1 MKIYHAW
8 ERHST
13 RPISLAVGFFDGMH
27 HGHAELARQARLH
40 RKPGGRVGVVTFA
53 NHPATYL
60 RPGQEPE
67 LLATQE
73 ERVNAFAR
81 AGYEECWL
89 LRFDERVASLTAPA
103 FLDLLANT
111 LHARA
116 LVTGSG
122 FRFGHKRSGDSALI
136 ETYCAEHGIIY
147 TAVDPVVDAAG
158 ERISS
163 TRVRSL
169 IAAGDMEAAD
179 RLLTSSY
186 ELRGSIE
193 LGFGRGHDLD
203 FPTANLAVEPK
214 LLPKDGVYSAMARF
228 DGRDYAALVSIG
240 TNPQFGGRTRTIE
253 AWLRDFHLTCYGRE
267 IALRDFRF
275 VRDQMTFP
283 DVPSLMAMMQNDR
296 QAVAYPNFG

>member
-1 MKIYHAW
+1 
-8 ERHST
+8 
-13 RPISLAVGFFDGMH
+13 MH
-27 HGHAELARQARLH
+27 RGHAELARQARLH

-60 RPGQEPE
+60 RPGQEPA

-73 ERVNAFAR
+73 ERINALAH

-89 LRFDERVASLTAPA
+89 LRFDERIASLSAPA
-103 FLDLLANT
+103 FLDLLATT

-122 FRFGHKRSGDSALI
+122 FRFGHKRSGDSAMI
-136 ETYCAEHGIIY
+136 AGFCSERGIAY

-163 TRVRSL
+163 TRVRAL
-169 IAAGDMEAAD
+169 VAAGDMESAD
-179 RLLTSSY
+179 RLLASSY
-186 ELRGSIE
+186 EIRGRIE

-203 FPTANLAVEPK
+203 FPTANLAVESK
-214 LLPKDGVYSAMARF
+214 LLPKDGVYAATARF

-240 TNPQFGGRTRTIE
+240 TNPQFEGTRRTVE
-253 AWLRDFHLTCYGRE
+253 AWLRDFHVTCYGRE

-283 DVPSLMAMMQNDR
+283 DVQSLMAMMQRDR
-296 QAVAYPNFG
+296 EAVAYPNFSS